1 MGLSLGWPVH
11 LMWLQLR
18 FKVQEEKNKNDMIGI
33 IIFGECIN

>member
-18 FKVQEEKNKNDMIGI
+18 FKVQEENIMNDMMVF